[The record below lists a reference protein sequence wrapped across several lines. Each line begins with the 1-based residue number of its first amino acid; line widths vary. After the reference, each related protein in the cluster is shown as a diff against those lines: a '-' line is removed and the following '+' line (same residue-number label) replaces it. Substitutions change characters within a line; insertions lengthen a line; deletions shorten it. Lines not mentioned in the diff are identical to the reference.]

1 MNFKKIDLNNLNINK
16 YKSKCKSLSHIRT
29 GKDYKGYIYIDKQDD
44 VVGFINMRLSDKYIQ
59 AIEVSPEYQGK
70 GLGKTLLN
78 ELIKMGAIRLSVN
91 KNNTKAKKM
100 YDKLFKVEKEDKH
113 MYYMVL
119 EVSDYLK
126 ERRGLSNMKSFSFK
140 DLNTRDIIITENF
153 NIINESNENCDDVI
167 VKDISDINI
176 ITEGLF
182 FTKKETYV
190 NFDKFENGKYNFC
203 LITGISGSG
212 KSTIAKQLAGK
223 YKAIYVELDIFYSAV
238 KKYRDLETLGKKT
251 NIVLY
256 EYFKSHKSVYDNI
269 KNHEYI
275 QNEMME
281 KSKEFI
287 LYAIGYARKHKDKKF
302 IIEGNELFECDN
314 KSFASY
320 PFIILNTSVL
330 LTQLRTYKQER
341 KNIKQLWKYM
351 PSFFRNANYQDKLVK
366 AYKNKLLNE
375 SFEVLYEADDD
386 LGPTD
391 YNADD
396 LGGGDDNTDDDTG
409 GEDDLGPT
417 DYNEDDTTA
426 DNDTDDDTTNDDTNE
441 TDNDLD
447 SLESDTD
454 DPTTEPNNEGDSSG
468 DVENSN
474 DEQMNNDNDQ
484 DNENNKFLIK
494 DYLELYN
501 RLEEILEKITS
512 NETFKFSRDTV
523 YNKARINI
531 EKIKD
536 MLFDYITLRFNKES
550 YISNLYHFNMVI
562 QAVNVNVAMIEK
574 SPTVTEIQNNIKN
587 QQKTIKNNK
596 NEKKKRS

>member
-1 MNFKKIDLNNLNINK
+1 M
-16 YKSKCKSLSHIRT
+16 S
-29 GKDYKGYIYIDKQDD
+29 
-44 VVGFINMRLSDKYIQ
+44 
-59 AIEVSPEYQGK
+59 
-70 GLGKTLLN
+70 KTLLN
-78 ELIKMGAIRLSVN
+78 ELIKMGAIKLSVN

-100 YDKLFKVEKEDKH
+100 YDKLLNVEHEDEH
-113 MYYMVL
+113 MYYMIL
-119 EVSDYLK
+119 KKSKYLK
-126 ERRGLSNMKSFSFK
+126 EGRGLTTMKSFSFK
-140 DLNTRDIIITENF
+140 DLNTRDVTITENF
-153 NIINESNENCDDVI
+153 NIIDESNENCDDVI

-223 YKAIYVELDIFYSAV
+223 YRAIYVELDIFYSAV

-287 LYAIGYARKHKDKKF
+287 LYAISYAKKHKDKKF

-330 LTQLRTYKQER
+330 TTQLRTYKQER

-351 PSFFRNANYQDKLVK
+351 PSFFRNAKYQDKLIK

-396 LGGGDDNTDDDTG
+396 LGGGDADTSDDSG
-409 GEDDLGPT
+409 GDDLGPT
-417 DYNEDDTTA
+417 DYNEDDTT
-426 DNDTDDDTTNDDTNE
+426 TDDTTDDTNTE
-441 TDNDLD
+441 DDTTKTDDDLD

-454 DPTTEPNNEGDSSG
+454 DPTTEPNNEGDDTG

-501 RLEEILEKITS
+501 RLEEIMEKITS

-536 MLFDYITLRFNKES
+536 MLFDYITLRFNNES

-562 QAVNVNVAMIEK
+562 QAVNVNVAMIEN
-574 SPTVTEIQNNIKN
+574 SHTVTEIQNNIKK